1 MPEHNLKSNLG
12 ITSMTKFPIPDSLP
26 TPSNSDNGEINSDW
40 ERRMAKLV
48 GFEPEFTQE
57 RSFDSDEANTDSL
70 DESPQANP
78 NSRPKGQPLSSNPF
92 AKAGLVGAVTL
103 LVVLGAGG
111 FLSLMMNGTS
121 KKPNNDLPL
130 KQPEKLQP
138 LDEAKKEVEIEVLK
152 TKLAL
157 AEQARAVKA
166 AQLQLTAAQPNQAIQ
181 TKVNPRSQIQP
192 PKVIYRDKP
201 RIVVQRIPS
210 PAQTVYIP
218 RTVTVERIVRVLQ
231 PIPQTKSSITPKP
244 QEPKIIPS
252 ATLRPQEPK
261 ITPSATPLPQLA
273 SNLKIPSIPQPTP
286 TPTPTPVDN
295 SNSILQPTS
304 PSSLTRDSQNSTEN
318 QATQQPAKSVA
329 VGTSAK
335 AVLATSLF
343 GESNKSG
350 NDSDNAN
357 DSKFIVRLQQPL
369 KNVDNAIALPVGT
382 EVLTQIRKITESGMV
397 QLEVVSVISRINGN
411 LTEKS
416 LPKGALKISSP
427 QGKPLIASKY
437 PDKSGAIAGMD
448 VGIFALGGI
457 NKAAELFNRP
467 ESTLNINGSNVI
479 SQNNTKPNIV
489 TGVLEGGLSTVVPQI
504 TVRNQQAI
512 SEMMTR
518 GNIWFLPSGTQVEV
532 FVNQTTQF

>member
-12 ITSMTKFPIPDSLP
+12 ITSMTKFPIPDSLR
-26 TPSNSDNGEINSDW
+26 TPSGSDDGEINSDW

-48 GFEPEFTQE
+48 GFEPEFTRE
-57 RSFDSDEANTDSL
+57 RSFDTDEANTDSV
-70 DESPQANP
+70 DESPQVKP
-78 NSRPKGQPLSSNPF
+78 DSILTTGQPLSSNPF
-92 AKAGLVGAVTL
+92 AKAGLVGAATL
-103 LVVLGAGG
+103 LLVLGAGA

-121 KKPNNDLPL
+121 KKPNNDLTA

-138 LDEAKKEVEIEVLK
+138 VDEAKKEVEIEVLK

-166 AQLQLTAAQPNQAIQ
+166 AQLQLTTAQPNQAIQ
-181 TKVNPRSQIQP
+181 AKVNPSSQVQP

-231 PIPQTKSSITPKP
+231 PIPQAKSPITEP
-244 QEPKIIPS
+244 QKPKIIPS
-252 ATLRPQEPK
+252 PTLQPQEPK
-261 ITPSATPLPQLA
+261 ITPSVTPLPQLA
-273 SNLKIPSIPQPTP
+273 SNLRIPSIPIPTP
-286 TPTPTPVDN
+286 TPTPTPVSN

-304 PSSLTRDSQNSTEN
+304 PSLSRDSQYSTDN
-318 QATQQPAKSVA
+318 QASQQPAKSVA

-343 GESNKSG
+343 GESSKSG
-350 NDSDNAN
+350 NDSDNPN
-357 DSKFIVRLQQPL
+357 NYKFIVRLQQPL
-369 KNVDNAIALPVGT
+369 KNVDNAVALPIGT
-382 EVLTQIRKITESGMV
+382 EVLTQIGKITESGMV
-397 QLEVVSVISRINGN
+397 QLEVVSVISRIDGN

-427 QGKPLIASKY
+427 QGRPLIASKY

-467 ESTLNINGSNVI
+467 ESTLSINGTNVI
-479 SQNNTKPNIV
+479 NQNNTKPNIV

-518 GNIWFLPSGTQVEV
+518 GNIWFLPAGTQVEV

>member
-12 ITSMTKFPIPDSLP
+12 ITPMTKFPIPDSLR
-26 TPSNSDNGEINSDW
+26 TPSDSDNGEINSDW

-48 GFEPEFTQE
+48 GFEPELTRE
-57 RSFDSDEANTDSL
+57 RSEASDEANTDNV
-70 DESPQANP
+70 DESPQANSD
-78 NSRPKGQPLSSNPF
+78 SRPTGQPLSSNPF
-92 AKAGLVGAVTL
+92 AKAGLVGAATL
-103 LVVLGAGG
+103 LVVLGAGA
-111 FLSLMMNGTS
+111 FLSLMMNGTN

-138 LDEAKKEVEIEVLK
+138 VDEAKKEVEIEVLK

-166 AQLQLTAAQPNQAIQ
+166 AQLQLTTVQPNQAIPA
-181 TKVNPRSQIQP
+181 KVNPTSQVQP

-210 PAQTVYIP
+210 PVQTVYVP

-231 PIPQTKSSITPKP
+231 PIPQAKSPITAP
-244 QEPKIIPS
+244 QKPKIVPS
-252 ATLRPQEPK
+252 VTPVPQEPK
-261 ITPSATPLPQLA
+261 ITPSVTPLPQLA
-273 SNLKIPSIPQPTP
+273 SNPQIPSIPQPTP
-286 TPTPTPVDN
+286 TPTPTPAN
-295 SNSILQPTS
+295 NSILQQLTTS
-304 PSSLTRDSQNSTEN
+304 RDSQSSTEN
-318 QATQQPAKSVA
+318 QASQQPPKSVA

-343 GESNKSG
+343 GESNRSG

-369 KNVDNAIALPVGT
+369 KNVDNAVALPAGT

-397 QLEVVSVISRINGN
+397 QLEVVSVISRIDGN
-411 LTEKS
+411 LREKS

-427 QGKPLIASKY
+427 QGRPLIASKY

-448 VGIFALGGI
+448 VGIFALGGV

-489 TGVLEGGLSTVVPQI
+489 TGILEGGLSTVVPQI

-518 GNIWFLPSGTQVEV
+518 GNIWFLPAGTQVEV